1 MPSGLPAG
9 SPTILNGMVWR
20 GVLSM
25 RRSLRFKTRALPA
38 AILATSVAL
47 SVAFLPLG
55 IERLL
60 QRRKA
65 KPIKVVA
72 PPDAVREAP
81 PGQVCRA
88 PDAIST
94 RFVSDL
100 RLIAASTGSAWGE
113 TRAEL
118 QIPHADSTMVL
129 LLADERTCRAVL
141 SAFNTT
147 LAGEWPSGPPASLY
161 VAKVGEAYVGM
172 VPGPPDGSVLV
183 HTVVS
188 SRFEVLSKFAK

>member
-1 MPSGLPAG
+1 
-9 SPTILNGMVWR
+9 
-20 GVLSM
+20 M
-25 RRSLRFKTRALPA
+25 RRSVRFKLGALPA

-47 SVAFLPLG
+47 SVAFLPLVIDG
-55 IERLL
+55 LRA
-60 QRRKA
+60 RRNA
-65 KPIKVVA
+65 KPIKIVA
-72 PPDAVREAP
+72 APDAVGEAP
-81 PGQVCRA
+81 PGHACRP

-100 RLIAASTGSAWGE
+100 RLIAASTDSAWGE

-118 QIPHADSTMVL
+118 QIPHADSTTVL
-129 LLADERTCRAVL
+129 LLADARICRAVL

-147 LAGEWPSGPPASLY
+147 LAGEWPARPPASLY

>member
-1 MPSGLPAG
+1 VSEPQ
-9 SPTILNGMVWR
+9 
-20 GVLSM
+20 
-25 RRSLRFKTRALPA
+25 SLRHTYGSLAMAL
-38 AILATSVAL
+38 LATVVAL

-55 IERLL
+55 IEKLL
-60 QRRKA
+60 SRRTA
-65 KPIKVVA
+65 KPVKVVA
-72 PPDAVREAP
+72 APDGMSEAP

-100 RLIAASTGSAWGE
+100 RLIAASTDSAWGE

-118 QIPHADSTMVL
+118 QIPHADSTTVL

-147 LAGEWPSGPPASLY
+147 LAGEWPARPPASLY
-161 VAKVGEAYVGM
+161 VARVGEAYVGM

-188 SRFEVLSKFAK
+188 SRFKVLSKFAK